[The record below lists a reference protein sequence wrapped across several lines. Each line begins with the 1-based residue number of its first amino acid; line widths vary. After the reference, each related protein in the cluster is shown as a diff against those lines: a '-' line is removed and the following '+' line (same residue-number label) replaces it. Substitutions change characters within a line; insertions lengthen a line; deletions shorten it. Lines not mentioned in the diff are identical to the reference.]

1 MFPHSLGAFSGTP
14 EPVVIEFT
22 ADEAPYVREREFHAS
37 QAIEDLPGGRIRLT
51 MNVVI
56 DWELQAW
63 VMGFGPGGEGDST
76 RSVRETDRRKPR
88 RNARDLLQDRIRI
101 DRRSPAT
108 TSFRR

>member
-1 MFPHSLGAFSGTP
+1 MN

-37 QAIEDLPGGRIRLT
+37 QSIEDLPGGRIRLA

-63 VMGFGPGGEGDST
+63 VMGFGPAAKVIQPAAFANRIVESLEET
-76 RSVRETDRRKPR
+76 R
-88 RNARDLLQDRIRI
+88 
-101 DRRSPAT
+101 AT
-108 TSFRR
+108 YLRTE